1 VNVQAKQ
8 EGKNKEDDE
17 EEEETAVLGGCHCW
31 GFLRMGVSRRRF

>member
-1 VNVQAKQ
+1 MNVYAN
-8 EGKNKEDDE
+8 EEAKNK